1 MDNNRKKNKQERLT
15 IVLEICKKLRDFPTS
30 TGTTIDLYNGYY
42 DAIHEIKDVFKEYVN
57 QDDCNPK
64 HLIGFS
70 GKIDFPEIGR
80 KIEYVLPIN
89 TNANS
94 LFVFRKN

>member
-1 MDNNRKKNKQERLT
+1 MDNKKNKQERLK

-30 TGTTIDLYNGYY
+30 TGTTIDLYNGHY
-42 DAIHEIKDVFKEYVN
+42 DAIHKIKEVFTEYVN
-57 QDDCNPK
+57 QDDSK

-80 KIEYVLPIN
+80 KIEYVLPIQN
-89 TNANS
+89 SVNS
-94 LFVFRKN
+94 LFVFRKQG